1 MDIEMENKNES
12 LTYTKKS
19 AFDLWDS
26 EKLAAAMN
34 YSAGYMKAVDRAKTE
49 REAVEWT
56 KEFLAANGYAPYRL
70 GDKIKKGGKYFLDNR
85 KKSLIAFSVGNEN
98 ISEGVRIIAAHI
110 DSPRLDL
117 KQHPLFEDG
126 GCAYLKTHYYGGL
139 RKYQW
144 ATIPLA
150 LHGVIIRADGTS
162 VNVKLGDEPGDP
174 VFCISD
180 LLPHLAK
187 EQNEKKLSQA
197 FTGEGLNVLISQS
210 PAEGAENEA
219 VKEKAIAL
227 LNEKYGICE
236 EDFIS
241 AELCLVPAQN
251 AVDVGLDRSLIGAYG
266 HDDFVCAYP
275 ALTAML
281 ESKGEH
287 TVITVL
293 ADKEETGSDG
303 NTGMQCRI
311 LVDLIDELASAFEA
325 NPNVVRANS
334 MCISADVHSAF
345 DSNYPDVFEKRNSA
359 IMACGITMS
368 KYTGSGGKY
377 STNDASAEYVGYI
390 RSLFAKH
397 GVLWQTAELGKV
409 DAGGGGTVAKYIS
422 KENIDTV
429 DLGVP
434 VMCMHAPFELIS
446 KYDLYSAHLA
456 YTAFVL
462 G

>member
-1 MDIEMENKNES
+1 MIMKDKDV
-12 LTYTKKS
+12 LVYKKGS
-19 AFDLWDS
+19 AFDRWDKATFDKAN
-26 EKLAAAMN
+26 EYAEGYKAAL
-34 YSAGYMKAVDRAKTE
+34 DRAKTE
-49 REAVEWT
+49 REAVEWA
-56 KEFLAANGYAPYRL
+56 KEYLTAAGYVPYRL
-70 GDKIKKGGKYFLDNR
+70 GDRIEVGGKYFLDNR
-85 KKSLIAFSVGNEN
+85 KKALYAFSVGTND
-98 ISEGVRIIAAHI
+98 IADGVRIIAAHI

-117 KQHPLFEDG
+117 KQHPLYEDG
-126 GCAYLKTHYYGGL
+126 NVAYLKTHYYGGL

-150 LHGVIIRADGTS
+150 LHGVVVRADGTGVS
-162 VNVKLGDEPGDP
+162 VKLGDEPGDP

-187 EQNEKKLSQA
+187 EQNDKPLGKA
-197 FTGEGLNVLISQS
+197 FAGEGLNVIIGSES
-210 PAEGAENEA
+210 GSEGDEK
-219 VKEKAIAL
+219 VKENILRL

-241 AELCLVPAQN
+241 SELCLVPAQN
-251 AVDVGLDRSLIGAYG
+251 AVDVGLDRAMIGAYG

-275 ALTAML
+275 ALTSML
-281 ESKGEH
+281 ESDGRN

-303 NTGMQCRI
+303 NTGMQCRL
-311 LVDLIDELASAFEA
+311 LVDIIDELARELGA
-325 NPNVVRANS
+325 NPNVIRANS
-334 MCISADVHSAF
+334 MCLSGDVNAAL
-345 DSNYPDVFEKRNSA
+345 DPNYPEVHEKRNSA
-359 IMACGITMS
+359 LLNCGVTMS

-377 STNDASAEYVGYI
+377 STNDASAEYVAYI
-390 RSLFAKH
+390 RRIFAEND
-397 GVLWQTAELGKV
+397 VLWQTAELGKV

-434 VMCMHAPFELIS
+434 MLSMHAPFELVS
-446 KYDLYSAHLA
+446 KYDLYSAHTA
-456 YTAFVL
+456 YLAFVN